1 MRKKNSKNKIFRRKR
16 GGNISSLKISDFESP
31 KDDSFKLKPTSV
43 KKEVIIAELVKET
56 LFNTFEHPYVVV
68 NKEHD
73 ILEVSGDLRL
83 FLSLSSGTIPVNLS
97 KMVNPEIQLEVRT
110 LLTKAVKDR
119 SSLKSKIKKFDL
131 FGDLHY
137 VRVTAKPLIY
147 TSTSEELFVVI
158 FEKLEIDGL
167 ITSDQA
173 KNEGDFEN
181 NRVNELE
188 EELASTKEDLQ
199 TYITEQNKMQKLL
212 EETQKIAKIGAWD
225 YDLTTKILSVTPT
238 IREIFGIGD
247 DVILDIHNGLE
258 FYKAGKSRE
267 QISKSIEKCL
277 SEGSS
282 FDLELE
288 LVSADGE
295 EKWVRS
301 LGNSDQAEEKITRI
315 YGSIQDITS
324 VKEMEHQMASVSN
337 NIPGAVFRYKLEKD
351 GSDSIFL
358 LNDGSRVLW
367 GLEPEAVMEDSK
379 LVWEM
384 IHPDDLSTIAYS
396 LRYSSENLTRWLSEW
411 RVILPTGE
419 IHWHQGTGNPEKTI
433 DGGTI
438 WDVVVLDISNVKLA
452 EQSLEKTNS
461 ELRKI
466 LESSMD
472 VICSIDASG
481 RFISISAAC
490 KTVFGYD
497 PYEIIGKPFITFL
510 TAETKEK
517 TEKIAQEVMGGLS
530 VTHFENEYH
539 RKDGTHVPLIWSARW
554 VEEEQLMFCI
564 ARDATDLKE
573 AQKQVLLKEK
583 LLNEA
588 QILAKMGSWN
598 FDFYSSKLTWTDSLF
613 AVFGTN
619 KETFKETPDSFL
631 DLVDSEDKELVRSAS
646 EYAQKSGK
654 PFNIEYK
661 ITTPSGEKRVIE
673 EFGYSEK
680 DASGAIIRLYGTA
693 QNITERKQAQR
704 EIKASHQRFIY
715 ATQATSDVIWDW
727 NVSTGQV
734 IWGENYQKVFGLVY
748 DTGKSDEENVQARI
762 HPDEIEEVLTHAV
775 KTIKSRETTWWFEHR
790 YLKADGSYAHV
801 SNKALIVRNESGKAT
816 RVIGAMQDISQNKQ
830 EEQRLKLMEKVIT
843 NTNDAIV
850 ITNAVA
856 DSDNGPQI
864 LYINEAFSR
873 VTGYTPIEIIGKSP
887 SILKGPN
894 TDKEDI
900 QKLNQAIQNREHFE
914 VTLLNYKKDGQEFW
928 NNLSIAPVSDS
939 DGAISN
945 WISIQRDV
953 TAQKHEAYQNQLLDE
968 ISEMFSLENKLI
980 PTLVL
985 VLSHL
990 AEFGHFDLAEAWL
1003 VSADRKKINLLGKTH
1018 ANGTPELFYVESGHQ
1033 NSFSYNEGIP
1043 GYVWKT
1049 RKIEIWDKVD
1059 SKIEFARKAGALNS
1073 GLNAV
1078 LGLPLVHN
1086 DILLGVLVFGSRGN
1100 ANELLAYKTL
1110 FQKLETFLGGEIR
1123 RKQLEEELKNLF
1135 NTAPDIIC
1143 ISGLDGYFKKIN
1155 PAACAL
1161 LEYSEEELLSIP
1173 FMELV
1178 HPEDREKT
1186 ANHFLQLPSLKQA
1199 SYFEN
1204 RYLTKSCKTIWLA
1217 WSITPSSEEE
1227 LIFSVAKDMTIQ
1239 KTLQNLLD
1247 SAISLAKIGGWE
1259 MVVGSEYQTW
1269 SKISLEIHEVDGAF
1283 QPTLEKFVGFYR
1295 EDFREQVQLYL
1306 LNCIEHGIPFDF
1318 EYPILTS
1325 RKNEK
1330 WIRTIGN
1337 GEMRE
1342 GKVIRIYGSFQD
1354 IHDRKHA
1361 ENELLLAYEEKNTI
1375 LESIGDAFYSVDNE
1389 WTVTYWNKKAEEF
1402 LGIKKETILN
1412 HNLWDVVKETYRI
1425 TLFDK
1430 FLEIKTIARN
1440 LSYEHYYEHSKV
1452 WYSINAYP
1460 NTNGISVY
1468 FKDITQRKIYVEQIR
1483 ESNERFEIVTQAT
1496 NDAIW
1501 DYNAITGKMYHGEGY
1516 RTLFGY
1522 KPGVSTEGQAV
1533 WEEKIHP
1540 DDRERLKAYFK
1551 DLSENPKVFDLYSE
1565 YKYKRADGSYAYV
1578 IDRGIILRDKSG
1590 KVTRMIG
1597 ATQDVTERNHY
1608 EKSLKELNEK
1618 LEKHAK
1624 ELALSNAEL
1633 EQFAYVASHDLQEP
1647 LRMVTSFLT
1656 QLDKKYN
1663 HQLDEKAH
1671 QYIEFAVDG
1680 ARRMRQI
1687 ILDLLDFSRIGK
1699 HEDALEEISLR
1710 NVVSEVLKLQGK
1722 LVEETG
1728 AQFQIGD
1735 LPSIG
1740 SFRSPIVQIFQN
1752 LIGNALKYRRKDT
1765 PPVIRI
1771 NAVESEIEWLFS
1783 IEDNGI
1789 GIEKEY
1795 FERVFIIFKRL
1806 HSKKEYSGTGMGLAI
1821 VKKILENLG
1830 GKIWVNS
1837 KTGVGSTFYFT
1848 LPK

>member
-1 MRKKNSKNKIFRRKR
+1 MDRFESDTTKSKNEDAKE
-16 GGNISSLKISDFESP
+16 LK
-31 KDDSFKLKPTSV
+31 
-43 KKEVIIAELVKET
+43 IAELVKET

-68 NKEHD
+68 NKDHD
-73 ILEVSGDLRL
+73 ILEVSGDVRL
-83 FLSLSSGTIPVNLS
+83 FLSLSSGTIQDNLI
-97 KMVNPEIQLEVRT
+97 KKVNPEVQLEVRT
-110 LLTKAVKDR
+110 VLANAIKDR
-119 SSLKSKIKKFDL
+119 SSFKSKIKKFDL
-131 FGDLHY
+131 FGSLHY
-137 VRVTAKPLIY
+137 VRITAKPLNY
-147 TSTSEELFVVI
+147 TPTFEELFVVI
-158 FEKLEIDGL
+158 FEKLEIEGF
-167 ITSDQA
+167 IASDQA
-173 KNEGDFEN
+173 KNEGGFKA
-181 NRVNELE
+181 NRVHELE

-212 EETQKIAKIGAWD
+212 EETQKIAKIGAWE
-225 YDLTTKILSVTPT
+225 YDLTTKTLSVTRT

-247 DVILDIHNGLE
+247 DVILDINNGLE
-258 FYKAGKSRE
+258 FFKAGKNRE

-288 LVSADGE
+288 LVSADGQ

-301 LGNSDQAEEKITRI
+301 LGNLDQYEEKITRI
-315 YGSIQDITS
+315 YGSMQDITS

-337 NIPGAVFRYKLEKD
+337 NIPGSVFRYKLEKD

-358 LNDGSRVLW
+358 LNDGSRSLW

-379 LVWEM
+379 LVWDM
-384 IHPDDLSTIAYS
+384 IHPDDLSSIANS
-396 LRYSSENLTRWLSEW
+396 MRYSSENLTRWLSEW
-411 RVILPTGE
+411 RIIRPTGE
-419 IHWHQGTGNPEKTI
+419 INWHQGTGNPKKTI

-438 WDVVVLDISNVKLA
+438 WDVIVLDITNLKLA

-481 RFISISAAC
+481 RFISVSAAC
-490 KTVFGYD
+490 RNVFGYD
-497 PYEIIGKPFITFL
+497 PYEMIGKPFISFV

-517 TEKIAQEVMGGLS
+517 TEKISVEIMAGLS
-530 VTHFENEYH
+530 VTHFENEYN
-539 RKDGTHVPLIWSARW
+539 RKDGTRVPLIWSARW
-554 VEEEQLMFCI
+554 DEVDQLMFCI
-564 ARDATDLKE
+564 ARDATELKE
-573 AQKQVLLKEK
+573 AQKQGILNEK

-598 FDFYSSKLTWTDSLF
+598 YDFNSSKLTWTDSLF
-613 AVFGTN
+613 KVFGTD

-631 DLVDSEDKELVRSAS
+631 DLVDSEDKELVRSTS

-661 ITTPSGEKRVIE
+661 ITTPIGEKRIIE
-673 EFGYSEK
+673 EFGYIEK
-680 DASGAIIRLYGTA
+680 DAVGTIVRLYGTA
-693 QNITERKQAQR
+693 QDITERKQAQR
-704 EIKASHQRFIY
+704 EIKDSHQRFIY

-727 NVSTGQV
+727 NVYTGQV
-734 IWGENYQKVFGLVY
+734 IWGENYQKVFGFVY
-748 DTGKSDEENVQARI
+748 DASISDEENVMARI
-762 HPDEIEEVLTHAV
+762 HPEEIEELLTHAV
-775 KTIKSRETTWWFEHR
+775 RTIKSRETTWWFEHR

-801 SNKALIVRNESGKAT
+801 SNKALIIRREDGKAT
-816 RVIGAMQDISQNKQ
+816 RVIGAMQDITQKKQ

-843 NTNDAIV
+843 NTNDSIV
-850 ITNAVA
+850 ITNAVS
-856 DSDNGPQI
+856 DSENGHQI

-873 VTGYTPIEIIGKSP
+873 VTGYTPEEIIGKSP
-887 SILKGPN
+887 SVLEGPN
-894 TDKEDI
+894 TNKEDI
-900 QKLNQAIQNREHFE
+900 QKLNQAFENREHCE

-928 NNLSIAPVSDS
+928 NNLSIAPVTNS

-953 TAQKHEAYQNQLLDE
+953 TAQKNEAYQKQLLDG
-968 ISEMFSLENKLI
+968 ISEMFSQENKLI
-980 PTLVL
+980 PTLEL

-990 AEFGHFDLAEAWL
+990 IEFGHFDLAEAWL
-1003 VSADRKKINLLGKTH
+1003 VSADRKKINLLGKAL
-1018 ANGTPELFYVESGHQ
+1018 ANETSELFYVECGHQ
-1033 NSFSYNEGIP
+1033 NSFSFNEGIP
-1043 GYVWKT
+1043 GYVWQT

-1059 SKIEFARKAGALNS
+1059 SKIEFARKAGALRS

-1086 DILLGVLVFGSRGN
+1086 DTLLGVLVFGSRGN
-1100 ANELLAYKTL
+1100 ANELLSYKTL
-1110 FQKLETFLGGEIR
+1110 FQNLETFLGGEIR

-1155 PAACAL
+1155 PAACTL

-1173 FMELV
+1173 FMEMI
-1178 HPEDREKT
+1178 HPGDREKT
-1186 ANHFLQLPSLKQA
+1186 AERFLLLPSLKQA

-1204 RYLTKSCKTIWLA
+1204 RYLTKSGKTIWLA
-1217 WSITPSSEEE
+1217 WSTTPSSEEE

-1247 SAISLAKIGGWE
+1247 SATSLAKIGGWE
-1259 MVVGSEYQTW
+1259 MVVGSEFQTW
-1269 SKISLEIHEVDGAF
+1269 SKISLEIHEVDGPF
-1283 QPTLEKFVGFYR
+1283 QPTLEIFVGFYR
-1295 EDFREQVQLYL
+1295 EDFREQVHLYL
-1306 LNCIEHGIPFDF
+1306 LNCLEQGIPFDF
-1318 EYPILTS
+1318 EFPILTS

-1337 GEMRE
+1337 AEIRE
-1342 GKVIRIYGSFQD
+1342 GKTIRIYGSFQD

-1361 ENELLLAYEEKNTI
+1361 ENKLLLAYEEKNTI

-1402 LGIKKETILN
+1402 LGIKKESILN
-1412 HNLWDVVKETYRI
+1412 NNLWDVVKENHKI

-1430 FLEIKTIARN
+1430 FLEIKTFNGN
-1440 LSYEHYYEHSKV
+1440 LNYELYFESLEV
-1452 WYSINAYP
+1452 WYSISAYP
-1460 NTNGISVY
+1460 NTSGISVY
-1468 FKDITQRKIYVEQIR
+1468 FKDITQRKLYVEQIR
-1483 ESNERFEIVTQAT
+1483 ESNERFEIVTKAT

-1501 DYNAITGKMYHGEGY
+1501 DYNAITGEMYHGEGY

-1522 KPGVSTEGQAV
+1522 KSGMSNESQSV
-1533 WEEKIHP
+1533 WEKKIHP
-1540 DDRERLKAYFK
+1540 DDRPRIKAYFQN
-1551 DLSENPKVFDLYSE
+1551 LFENQKICDLYCE
-1565 YKYKRADGSYAYV
+1565 YRYKRADGSYSYV

-1597 ATQDVTERNHY
+1597 ATQDVTDRNHY
-1608 EKSLKELNEK
+1608 EESLKELNKK

-1656 QLDKKYN
+1656 QLDNKYN

-1699 HEDALEEISLR
+1699 HEDALEQISLTKI
-1710 NVVSEVLKLQGK
+1710 VSEVLKLQGK

-1728 AQFQIGD
+1728 AQFQIGY
-1735 LPSIG
+1735 LPSID

-1752 LIGNALKYRRKDT
+1752 LIGNALKYRKKDI
-1765 PPVIRI
+1765 PPIIRI
-1771 NAVESEIEWLFS
+1771 NAVESENKWLFS
-1783 IEDNGI
+1783 VEDNGI

-1795 FERVFIIFKRL
+1795 FERVFIIFQRL
-1806 HSKKEYSGTGMGLAI
+1806 HSKNEYSGTGMGLAI

-1830 GKIWVNS
+1830 GQIWVNS

-1848 LPK
+1848 LPKK